1 MYLLKKMKPSSFLK
15 ENMDTSLENF
25 LESLKNSVK
34 EEDKIENE
42 DQLRLAQG
50 RQIMEHREKR
60 LEAEL
65 EKSRNQLEELTT
77 DRSLKKKV
85 AFWVFAL
92 LFFETVLLFV
102 ILLFQGFLLGGFNI
116 NETTLNI
123 FVPATIIQV
132 SSMAIIITKYLF
144 SVKK

>member
-1 MYLLKKMKPSSFLK
+1 MKSNNGKKEDL
-15 ENMDTSLENF
+15 DTSIEHF
-25 LESLKNSVK
+25 LEDLKSRVK

-50 RQIMEHREKR
+50 RQRMEHRDRR

-65 EKSRNQLEELTT
+65 EKSKNQVEELKT

-85 AFWVFAL
+85 ALAVFGL
-92 LFFETVLLFV
+92 LFLETILLFV
-102 ILLFQGFLLGGFNI
+102 ILFFQGFFYKGFSI
-116 NETTLNI
+116 NDTTLNI
-123 FVPATIIQV
+123 FAPVTILQI